1 MTKIILLSNNKGGP
15 GKTTAAYYLALRWA
29 CAHRVSL
36 LDLDGQ
42 CNLTDMIAPATHD
55 ISISDVLANRASIE
69 QAIAPVT
76 LPTGETLNLVR
87 AAGDLY
93 DMEAEL
99 STGLGVMR
107 LYHALRNADDLLGDV
122 CIIDTPPNLG
132 ALTLSAIIAV
142 GMLHGWVI
150 VPTIPT
156 ANSVSGIL
164 SVQAKINEAQQI
176 PGCRPA
182 LLGVI
187 ATQTRGTNIHNK
199 WLAALRSGLYPPLLG
214 ETPYRGGQ
222 MMEYELRR
230 VYNSIADLIWAMT
243 GGDAT

>member
-1 MTKIILLSNNKGGP
+1 MAKIILLSNNKGGP
-15 GKTTAAYYLALRWA
+15 GKTTAAYYLSMRWA
-29 CAHRVSL
+29 STHRVTL

-42 CNLTDMIAPATHD
+42 CNLTDMIDPATHD
-55 ISISDVLANRASIE
+55 ISISDVLANRATIE
-69 QAIAPVT
+69 QAIAPVA
-76 LPTGETLNLVR
+76 LPGGERVNLIR

-107 LYHALRNADDLLGDV
+107 LYHALHRADDLLGDV

-142 GMLHGWVI
+142 GMLHGWII

-156 ANSVSGIL
+156 ANSVSGIN
-164 SVQAKINEAQQI
+164 SVRAKIEEAQQI
-176 PGCRPA
+176 PGCRPD
-182 LLGVI
+182 LLGVV

-199 WLAALRSGLYPPLLG
+199 WLAALRSDLYPPLLG
-214 ETPYRGGQ
+214 ETAYRGGQ
-222 MMEYELRR
+222 LMDYELRR
-230 VYNSIADLIWAMT
+230 SYAPIADLIWQMT
-243 GGDAT
+243 GGDES